1 MRPLGVDMKTSKLIW
16 AVFALAALVIT
27 AQPISAKEVD
37 SAHIT
42 SPEQYQVLLEN
53 DKVLVLKMTLKPGE
67 SDHWHKHNAETVYF
81 QSGGKAT
88 ITTVKGAKTLDIADG
103 FTMWHDTWE
112 HQVSNVGE
120 STIVAIIVEAK

>member
-1 MRPLGVDMKTSKLIW
+1 MKMTKIIW
-16 AVFALAALVIT
+16 ILLALTVVVIS
-27 AQPISAKEVD
+27 AHSVSAKEVH
-37 SAHIT
+37 SAHIA
-42 SPEQYQVLLEN
+42 SPKQYEMLLEN

-67 SDHWHKHNAETVYF
+67 SDKWHKHNAETVYF

-88 ITTVKGAKTLDIADG
+88 ITTVEGAKTLDIPDG

-120 STIVAIIVEAK
+120 NTIVAIIVEAK